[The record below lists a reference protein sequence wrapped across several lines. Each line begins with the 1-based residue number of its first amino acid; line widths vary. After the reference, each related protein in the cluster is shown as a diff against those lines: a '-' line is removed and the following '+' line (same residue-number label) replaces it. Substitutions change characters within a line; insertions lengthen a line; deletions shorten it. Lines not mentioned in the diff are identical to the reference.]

1 MFGAIEVQNSS
12 SAVFNDKEAVERLER
27 QRGNRKEVEGR
38 DDLTVVVQKRQ
49 PLFRLGL
56 VAWCVAG
63 SVKPWVPK
71 R

>member
-27 QRGNRKEVEGR
+27 QRGNRKEVEGP

-56 VAWCVAG
+56 VTSSPSALQVA
-63 SVKPWVPK
+63 
-71 R
+71 